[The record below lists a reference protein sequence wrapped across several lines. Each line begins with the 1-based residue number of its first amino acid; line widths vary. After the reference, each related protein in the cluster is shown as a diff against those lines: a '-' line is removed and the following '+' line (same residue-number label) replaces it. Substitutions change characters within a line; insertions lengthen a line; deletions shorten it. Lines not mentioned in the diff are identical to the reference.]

1 MDTSETFQVQFK
13 GNAQTYFGIWIVNLL
28 LTIVTFGIYSAW
40 AKVRTKKYFAQ
51 NTSIDG
57 RRFDYHATGK
67 QILIGR
73 LIVGGGY
80 IAMNVLFSIAPI
92 VGGALFVAFMFA
104 VPYLINR
111 SIAFN
116 ARMTS
121 FSGIR
126 FGFTGS
132 YWRAVLVY
140 FVYPFL
146 SLLTLYLTMPFVS
159 RAQHRYYVSRH
170 RYGTAQFAFD
180 SKVGPFY
187 KAFLLAVAWVVG
199 ISVVGIVVVA
209 AMIFGSPAVMLD
221 LLSAEADGN
230 DLGIGHIIGMGL
242 FSVLILIAILPAGY
256 IYQAY
261 LRNAVYAGASVAGG
275 HSFTSVVKPAKLLW
289 IALSNAAI
297 VVVTIGLMHP
307 WARVRM
313 ARYMAASTYITVEG
327 SMDGIVGE
335 EQVKVSALGDA
346 FTDFE
351 GIDVDF
357 AL

>member
-1 MDTSETFQVQFK
+1 MDTSDTFQVQFK
-13 GNAQTYFGIWIVNLL
+13 GDAKTYFGIWIVNLL

-51 NTSIDG
+51 NTTIDE

-73 LIVGGGY
+73 VIVAGAY
-80 IAMNVLFSIAPI
+80 IVFNIVLGVAPVIGIVLTIAF
-92 VGGALFVAFMFA
+92 LFA

-121 FSGIR
+121 FSGLR
-126 FGFTGS
+126 FGFDGS
-132 YWRAVLVY
+132 YWRALLVY
-140 FVYPFL
+140 FIYPIL
-146 SLLTLYLTMPFVS
+146 SVFTLYLTMPFVA
-159 RAQHRYYVSRH
+159 RAQHKYYISRH
-170 RYGTAQFAFD
+170 RFGTSQFGFD

-187 KAFLLAVAWVVG
+187 KAFGFALAWM
-199 ISVVGIVVVA
+199 VGIVLVGSIAFGLPAAIMDFVA
-209 AMIFGSPAVMLD
+209 ATNSGGVPEIDSIVGIAVLYVVI
-221 LLSAEADGN
+221 LL
-230 DLGIGHIIGMGL
+230 
-242 FSVLILIAILPAGY
+242 AILPAGY
-256 IYQAY
+256 IYQAF
-261 LRNAVYAGASVAGG
+261 LRNAVYAGASLAGG
-275 HSFTSVVKPAKLLW
+275 HSFTSVVKPLNLLW
-289 IALSNAAI
+289 IALSNA
-297 VVVTIGLMHP
+297 VVVMLTIGLMHP

-313 ARYMAASTYITVEG
+313 ARYLAASTYVTVEG
-327 SMDGIVGE
+327 SIDGVVGE
-335 EQVKVSALGDA
+335 EQEKVSALGDA